1 MYGNRQNEKK
11 RQTRGQPMITS
22 VFEFLN
28 SVGLSHFLHPALVCV
43 PAGLISGALVFRV
56 AAFVPR
62 FRVLA
67 RTGYHCMGL
76 ALAATLFAALTGY
89 LDWQFSFAGAWTFP
103 LVLKMALAAILI
115 VLLIMVMAKD
125 DPEHPGFNRS
135 TFFYFLAV
143 LLVIGLGSL
152 GSGF

>member
-1 MYGNRQNEKK
+1 
-11 RQTRGQPMITS
+11 MITS
-22 VFEFLN
+22 IFEFLN
-28 SVGLSHFLHPALVCV
+28 SAGLPHFLHPALVCL

-76 ALAATLFAALTGY
+76 ALAVNLIAALTGY
-89 LDWQFSFAGAWTFP
+89 LDWRYSLAGEWTFP
-103 LVLKMALAAILI
+103 LALKMGLAAILT
-115 VLLIMVMAKD
+115 VLLIIVMVKD

-143 LLVIGLGSL
+143 LLVIGLGFL